1 MTDLA
6 TRPGLPDA
14 LRVLLAEYART
25 GWDAHPHVD
34 GLVRFWLDRH
44 LAFRDL
50 LAAMTAD
57 AQAVLDGG
65 MEAEAWARRLSRLG
79 GHFVGDLHGHHH
91 IEDDHYFP
99 MLAQIE
105 PRLARGFDLLDSDHH
120 ALAAHL
126 DRFVAAANGVL
137 TDWQGTKLKDA
148 TAAFRATLVDST
160 RLLDRH
166 LTDEEDLIVP
176 VILAHGPDRLPP

>member
-14 LRVLLAEYART
+14 LRVLLADYPRT
-25 GWDAHPHVD
+25 GWQAHRHFD

-57 AQAVLDGG
+57 ARAVLDAR
-65 MEAEAWARRLSRLG
+65 MDAEAYARRLSRLG
-79 GHFVGDLHGHHH
+79 GRFVGDLHGHHH

-99 MLAQIE
+99 MLSRMDD
-105 PRLARGFDLLDSDHH
+105 RLQRGFGLLDADHH
-120 ALAAHL
+120 AIAAHL
-126 DRFVAAANGVL
+126 DAFADAANAVL
-137 TDWQGTKLKDA
+137 RAWQGAGLRDA
-148 TAAFRATLVDST
+148 AGGFLRVLGDSAH
-160 RLLDRH
+160 LLDRH
-166 LTDEEDLIVP
+166 LTDEEDLVVP
-176 VILAHGPDRLPP
+176 VILHHGPDRLG

>member
-1 MTDLA
+1 MSDLA

-14 LRVLLAEYART
+14 LRILLAEYPRA
-25 GWDAHPHVD
+25 GWQAHPHFD

-44 LAFRDL
+44 LMFRDL
-50 LAAMTAD
+50 LAAM
-57 AQAVLDGG
+57 QAETQAMLDRDRDPR
-65 MEAEAWARRLSRLG
+65 AFAARLSHLG
-79 GHFVGDLHGHHH
+79 SRFVGDLHGHHH

-99 MLAQIE
+99 VLTRLY
-105 PRLARGFDLLDSDHH
+105 PRLSRGFDLLDADHQ

-126 DRFVAAANGVL
+126 DEFVGAANAVL
-137 TDWQGTKLKDA
+137 TGWQGPRLTDA
-148 TAAFRATLVDST
+148 TAAFATTLRAST

-176 VILAHGPDRLPP
+176 VILAHGPDGLA